1 MLPAAS
7 ASGQSSNTQKGKARA
22 LAQPIGP
29 NWLAHKAQ
37 ANSDN
42 EKAEDLKVCR
52 FQIDKELKRTVEFSI
67 YFKVCHFK
75 ITLPQSI

>member
-37 ANSDN
+37 ANN
-42 EKAEDLKVCR
+42 EKAEDLKVCCFR
-52 FQIDKELKRTVEFSI
+52 IDKELK
-67 YFKVCHFK
+67 
-75 ITLPQSI
+75 